1 MATFWLAKLA
11 GTTVELM
18 REHAIIL
25 FFVMCD
31 PFSTD
36 VLGPN
41 KEDKNSFEMKL
52 FNIANSNRN
61 EDAKKLNSYLHN
73 LQQLQYTKLGFHFSI
88 S

>member
-25 FFVMCD
+25 FSSCVIL
-31 PFSTD
+31 FSTD
-36 VLGPN
+36 VLGHN

-52 FNIANSNRN
+52 FHIANSNRN
-61 EDAKKLNSYLHN
+61 EDAK
-73 LQQLQYTKLGFHFSI
+73 
-88 S
+88 